1 MHFLLVALLMNSTA
15 QGIGVRLTQECPHQW
30 MSPVKFEN
38 MEMPRD
44 CVMLEQLLCAG
55 CFGEVHFGGHM
66 YDTIGLAIKSLKP
79 VKMQVVYSS

>member
-15 QGIGVRLTQECPHQW
+15 HRIGMRLTKVCPHHW
-30 MSPVKFEN
+30 MSPIKFKN

-44 CVMLEQLLCAG
+44 CMTLEQLLCTG
-55 CFGEVHFGGHM
+55 CFGEVHFGGHR

-79 VKMQVVYSS
+79 VKVAAD